1 MMRKTKKKKIKKI
14 SMTQEEVS
22 SMIIVLNIKMV
33 NTEELIEEIIIQI
46 NLEHQMIYLTL
57 MMNINSK
64 DRDK

>member
-33 NTEELIEEIIIQI
+33 DTEVLIEEIIIQI